1 MTCSELITHLELIR
15 KQIGDVDVR
24 VDSDLFSDHATRDV
38 TSVGLVDY
46 FIRDVQA
53 IVLGMFPSEGANV
66 TRVVLYVG
74 NEPKYKVV
82 N

>member
-1 MTCSELITHLELIR
+1 MKCSELIQHLELIR
-15 KQIGDVDVR
+15 RQLGDIDVR

-53 IVLGMFPSEGANV
+53 VVLGSFPNEGANV

-74 NEPKYKVV
+74 NEPKYKVA

>member
-1 MTCSELITHLELIR
+1 MTCSELIQHLELIR
-15 KQIGDVDVR
+15 RQIGDVDVR

-38 TSVGLVDY
+38 TSVGILDY
-46 FIRDVQA
+46 FVRDVQA
-53 IVLGMFPSEGANV
+53 IVLGSFPGEGANV

>member
-1 MTCSELITHLELIR
+1 MKCSELIQHLELIR
-15 KQIGDVDVR
+15 RQLGDIDVR

-53 IVLGMFPSEGANV
+53 IVLGSFPNEGANV

-74 NEPKYKVV
+74 NEPKYKVA

>member
-38 TSVGLVDY
+38 TSVGIVDY

-53 IVLGMFPSEGANV
+53 IVLGMFPNEGANV

>member
-53 IVLGMFPSEGANV
+53 IVLGMFPNEGVNV
-66 TRVVLYVG
+66 TRGVLYVG

>member
-1 MTCSELITHLELIR
+1 MTCSELITHLEIIR
-15 KQIGDVDVR
+15 RQIGDVDVR
-24 VDSDLFSDHATRDV
+24 VDSDLFSDHDTRDV

-53 IVLGMFPSEGANV
+53 IVLGTFPNEGANV

>member
-1 MTCSELITHLELIR
+1 MTCSELITHLELIKR
-15 KQIGDVDVR
+15 QIGDVDVR

>member
-1 MTCSELITHLELIR
+1 MTCSELITHLEIIR

-46 FIRDVQA
+46 FIRDVHA
-53 IVLGMFPSEGANV
+53 IVLGSFPNEGANI

>member
-1 MTCSELITHLELIR
+1 MKCSELIQHLELIKR
-15 KQIGDVDVR
+15 QLGDIDVR

-53 IVLGMFPSEGANV
+53 IVLGTFPSEGANV

>member
-1 MTCSELITHLELIR
+1 MKCSELITHLEMIR
-15 KQIGDVDVR
+15 AQVGDIDVR
-24 VDSDLFSDHATRDV
+24 VDSDLFTDHATRDV

>member
-1 MTCSELITHLELIR
+1 MTCSELITHLELIK

-53 IVLGMFPSEGANV
+53 IVLGMFPNEGANV

>member
-1 MTCSELITHLELIR
+1 MKCSELITHLEMIR
-15 KQIGDVDVR
+15 AQCGDIDVR

>member
-1 MTCSELITHLELIR
+1 MKCSDLILHLDIIR
-15 KQIGDVDVR
+15 RQIGDVDVR
-24 VDSDLFSDHATRDV
+24 VDSDLFSDHETRDV
-38 TSVGLVDY
+38 SSVGLVDY

-53 IVLGMFPSEGANV
+53 IVLGTFPNEGANV

>member
-1 MTCSELITHLELIR
+1 MKCSELIQHLELIR
-15 KQIGDVDVR
+15 RQLGDIDVR

-53 IVLGMFPSEGANV
+53 VVLGSFPNEGANV

-74 NEPKYKVV
+74 NEPKYNVA

>member
-1 MTCSELITHLELIR
+1 MTCSELITHLEMIR
-15 KQIGDVDVR
+15 AQVGDIDVR

-82 N
+82 Y

>member
-1 MTCSELITHLELIR
+1 MTCSELITHLELIKR
-15 KQIGDVDVR
+15 QIGDVDVR
-24 VDSDLFSDHATRDV
+24 VDSDLFSDHETRDV

-53 IVLGMFPSEGANV
+53 IVLGMFPNEGANV